1 MIWLTY
7 RQHRGQLLVMSGLLV
22 ALGVMFTVSWL
33 EASAFVASHAGLG
46 SGDLDAALGR
56 RYQAVYTLFGW
67 LPIVAPALI
76 GVFWGAPLL
85 GREFERGTHQLV
97 WTQGVSPRR
106 WLAVKLSV
114 LGGSVALGGLV
125 MSAMVSLW
133 RPLFRTDT
141 FGNIGIFNMLGVEP
155 VAWWVFALMLG
166 TAAGAM
172 LRRTLPA
179 MAVVVGVCA
188 VMTFALF
195 SVSDH
200 YATPT
205 RVVTSEAA
213 FEQDVRLVSRAWA
226 DPAGAEVA
234 SPPEGVCPRDS
245 SLGRGER
252 AQVAHERCLI
262 GKGYRY
268 VFYVHRPEMFWRFQ
282 LTDAAILL
290 SGAGL
295 LGWLTVRRVPRSA

>member
-7 RQHRGQLLVMSGLLV
+7 RQHRGQVLVMSGLLA
-22 ALGVMFTVSWL
+22 ALGVMFLVSWL
-33 EASAFVASHAGLG
+33 EASAFVASHAGMG
-46 SGDLDAALGR
+46 GGDLDAALSE
-56 RYQAVYTLFGW
+56 RYQTVYTLFGW

-85 GREFERGTHQLV
+85 GRELERGTHQLV
-97 WTQGVSPRR
+97 WTQGVTPRR

-114 LGGSVALGGLV
+114 LGGLVALGGLA
-125 MSAMVSLW
+125 MSAMVSAW

-166 TAAGAM
+166 TAAGAV

-179 MAVVVGVCA
+179 MAVVVGVLA

-195 SVSDH
+195 SASDH

-205 RVVTSEAA
+205 RVVTAEAS
-213 FEQDVRLVSRAWA
+213 FEQDARLVSRAWV
-226 DPAGAEVA
+226 DPAGVEIAA
-234 SPPEGVCPRDS
+234 PPAGVCPRP
-245 SLGRGER
+245 LVWGER
-252 AQVAHERCLI
+252 AQLAHERCLV

-268 VFYVHRPEMFWRFQ
+268 VFYVHGPEMFWRFQ

-290 SGAGL
+290 AGAGL
-295 LGWLTVRRVPRSA
+295 LGWLTVRRVP

>member
-7 RQHRGQLLVMSGLLV
+7 RQHRGQLLVMAGLLA

-33 EASAFVASHAGLG
+33 EASAFVASHRGLG
-46 SGDLDAALGR
+46 AGDLDAALGE

-106 WLAVKLSV
+106 WLAIKLAV
-114 LGGSVALGGLV
+114 LGGAVALGGLA
-125 MSAMVSLW
+125 MSAMVSAW

-141 FGNIGIFNMLGVEP
+141 FGNVGIFNMLGVEP

-166 TAAGAM
+166 TAAGAV

-179 MAVVVGVCA
+179 MAVVVGVLV

-195 SVSDH
+195 SMSDH
-200 YATPT
+200 YATPS
-205 RVVTSEAA
+205 RVVTADGSLA
-213 FEQDVRLVSRAWA
+213 QDVRLVSRAWA
-226 DPAGAEVA
+226 DPAGAELT
-234 SPPEGVCPRDS
+234 SPPPGVCPRES
-245 SLGRGER
+245 GLGRGER

-262 GKGYRY
+262 VKGYRY

-295 LGWLTVRRVPRSA
+295 LGWLTVRRVPR